1 LRVHR
6 HKCEMEQVMG
16 NNVVIAGWG
25 QITQAKDQ
33 MDRLLDPLG
42 LMVEASRRAAE
53 STTMSNVLQNID
65 AVFTVKVMSEYYL
78 SAAAQ
83 LADALGAAPR
93 LTLTSSIGGNSP
105 QSLINKAAG
114 MIARGELDSVLIAGG
129 ETYCPRKDRFDKTGS
144 LLFKGLEGGHESEDM
159 IGASDLEKRHGIHLP
174 VHGFPLFETALWG
187 ASGLPIEAYLNGVGR
202 MWRRFSSV
210 AAAHPNSWTRTPRSI
225 DEIITPGPAN
235 RRVAFPYTK
244 YMTSLI
250 SVDMAAAVLLMSDNC
265 ARRICPGTRRPVYFL
280 AGADA
285 RDRQRFM
292 ADKSSFTTSPAL
304 SACICKVFRRAGL
317 FPDDIQCFDLYSC
330 FPCSVTIARK
340 ALGLENTDERPLTVT
355 GGLGFFGGPGN
366 NYSLHA
372 AAAMAENIS
381 HGTFDTGMI
390 TSLGWFMHKHS
401 AGIFS
406 AIPRET
412 GLRHFDLEDE
422 ADPLAGSAPE
432 ITLEQVDGTGIVE
445 TYTVL
450 FSRDGSPY
458 LAVLYGKTPEGLRFV
473 AQAIPEPDTFSEL
486 TRRCRIG
493 DTVRLRY
500 NPKTNLNSAAFI

>member
-1 LRVHR
+1 
-6 HKCEMEQVMG
+6 MG

-25 QITQAKDQ
+25 QITQAKSQ
-33 MDRLLDPLG
+33 KDRLLDPVG

-53 STTMSNVLQNID
+53 NTMLSHVLQDVD
-65 AVFTVKVMSEYYL
+65 AVFSVKVMSDYCP

-129 ETYCPRKDRFDKTGS
+129 ETYCPRKERPDKAGS
-144 LLFKGLEGGHESEDM
+144 LLFKGLEDGHESEDM
-159 IGASDLEKRHGIHLP
+159 IGASDLEKRHGIYLP

-187 ASGLPIEAYLNGVGR
+187 ASGMPIETYLKRIGK
-202 MWRRFSSV
+202 MWSRFSSV
-210 AAAHPNSWTRTPRSI
+210 AAAHPDSWTRAPRSAE
-225 DEIITPGPAN
+225 EIITPGPAN

-250 SVDMAAAVLLMSDNC
+250 SVDMAAAVLLMSEDK
-265 ARRICPGTRRPVYFL
+265 ARRTCPKKRRPVYFL

-292 ADKSSFTTSPAL
+292 ADKTSFTTSPAL
-304 SACICKVFRRAGL
+304 SACIRKLFQRAGL
-317 FPDDIQCFDLYSC
+317 SADDIQCFDLYSC
-330 FPCSVTIARK
+330 FPCSVTIARN
-340 ALGLENTDERPLTVT
+340 ALGLEDSDGRPLTVT

-372 AAAMAENIS
+372 AAAMAEAIS
-381 HGTFDTGMI
+381 HGIFDTGMI

-412 GLRHFDLEDE
+412 GLRHFDLEDQ
-422 ADPLAGSAPE
+422 AGPPAGNAPE
-432 ITLEQVDGTGIVE
+432 ITLDQVVGTGRVE

-450 FSRDGSPY
+450 FSRDGSPS
-458 LAVLYGKTPEGLRFV
+458 LAVLYGKTPEGLRFIAQV
-473 AQAIPEPDTFSEL
+473 APEPNTFSEL

-500 NPKTNLNSAAFI
+500 NAKTNLNIAEFI

>member
-1 LRVHR
+1 
-6 HKCEMEQVMG
+6 MG

-33 MDRLLDPLG
+33 TDRLLDPLG
-42 LMVEASRRAAE
+42 LMVEASGRAAE
-53 STTMSNVLQNID
+53 KTKLSTVLRNVD
-65 AVFTVKVMSEYYL
+65 AVFSVKVMSEYYP
-78 SAAAQ
+78 SASER

-114 MIARGELDSVLIAGG
+114 MIARGELESVLIAGG
-129 ETYCPRKDRFDKTGS
+129 ETYCPRNKHRDKTGS

-174 VHGFPLFETALWG
+174 VHGFPLFETALW
-187 ASGLPIEAYLNGVGR
+187 AESGLPIETYLQGVGR
-202 MWRRFSSV
+202 MWSRFSSV
-210 AAAHPNSWTRTPRSI
+210 AASHPGSWTHTPRGV

-235 RRVAFPYTK
+235 RRIAFPYTK
-244 YMTSLI
+244 YMTSLV
-250 SVDMAAAVLLMSDNC
+250 SVDMAAALLLMSEDR
-265 ARRICPGTRRPVYFL
+265 AKRICPKTRRPVYFL

-292 ADKSSFTTSPAL
+292 ADKTGFTTSPAL
-304 SACICKVFRRAGL
+304 SACVRKVFQRSGL
-317 FPDDIQCFDLYSC
+317 LADDIQCFDLYSC
-330 FPCSVTIARK
+330 FPCSVAIAK
-340 ALGLENTDERPLTVT
+340 KTLGLKDSDERPLTVT

-372 AAAMAENIS
+372 AASMAEAIS
-381 HGTFDTGMI
+381 RGAFDTGMI

-406 AIPRET
+406 AIPKDT
-412 GLRHFDLEDE
+412 GLNHFDLEDE
-422 ADPLAGSAPE
+422 ANPLAGNAPE
-432 ITLEQVDGTGIVE
+432 ITLDQVHGTGIIE

-450 FSRDGSPY
+450 FARNGSPS

-473 AQAIPEPDTFSEL
+473 AQAMPEPGIFSEL
-486 TRRCRIG
+486 TRRCWVG
-493 DTVRLRY
+493 ETVRLRHH
-500 NPKTNLNSAAFI
+500 PKTNLNFAEFI